1 MNLLEGVFS
10 GLVDGCWEVTSPSPL
25 LCKSVCVCVCVCL
38 CMCVARLLLPALLPP
53 SFAVQFSGPFSGSVV
68 QIQGFASGRSGL
80 GPPLTR
86 AHPYSH
92 SRAGNAHAQSLS
104 AGAPRF
110 RGIPS
115 TFLLGISSKKQEGG
129 RRQPWQ
135 GWLVLRGP
143 QAYTQAGTSLEWRAG
158 PGLWTQNR
166 PARLGPNSY
175 L

>member
-25 LCKSVCVCVCVCL
+25 LCKCVCVCVCVCVL
-38 CMCVARLLLPALLPP
+38 RASFSQLSCLLPSRSSSLAL
-53 SFAVQFSGPFSGSVV
+53 SVGRSVV

-115 TFLLGISSKKQEGG
+115 M
-129 RRQPWQ
+129 
-135 GWLVLRGP
+135 LRGFSKSP
-143 QAYTQAGTSLEWRAG
+143 RQGNKERSFSNHFPEIFSFNF
-158 PGLWTQNR
+158 PSK
-166 PARLGPNSY
+166 PPRLQP
-175 L
+175 

>member
-25 LCKSVCVCVCVCL
+25 LCKCVCVFVYVC
-38 CMCVARLLLPALLPP
+38 CAPPSPTLLPP
-53 SFAVQFSGPFSGSVV
+53 SFAVQLSGPFSGSVV

-80 GPPLTR
+80 GPPLAR

-115 TFLLGISSKKQEGG
+115 T
-129 RRQPWQ
+129 
-135 GWLVLRGP
+135 LRGFSKSP
-143 QAYTQAGTSLEWRAG
+143 RQGNKERSFSNHFPEIFSFNF
-158 PGLWTQNR
+158 PSK
-166 PARLGPNSY
+166 PPRLQP
-175 L
+175 